1 MMKRIF
7 CIIVTMT
14 ICLFSVS
21 CINLNEKAFDP
32 HNGGWDTYRQLQEMT
47 KEKSLEVLECFD
59 NHDKE
64 RLMEM
69 FAPAVSSEYSLN
81 EQIDKA
87 FEIYDSKSV
96 EYERFSAQTK
106 SSSLKEGVYYRRNF
120 EGYFNNIELES
131 GDVFEISVNICYVDD
146 ENPDKIGIYSIYLA
160 DGGGVNL
167 RIIGEYNEIQKE
179 LAE

>member
-1 MMKRIF
+1 MKRIF
-7 CIIVTMT
+7 CTLVTIIT
-14 ICLFSVS
+14 CLFSVS

-32 HNGGWDTYRQLQEMT
+32 HNGGWATYRQLQEMT

-69 FAPAVSSEYSLN
+69 FAPAVSSEYSLS

-96 EYERFSAQTK
+96 EYERFSAIAK
-106 SSSLKEGVYYRRNF
+106 SSGQKEGVYYLRNF
-120 EGYFNNIELES
+120 NGSFYDIELES

-146 ENPDKIGIYSIYLA
+146 ENPDMIGIYSIYLA
-160 DGGGVNL
+160 DGDGVNL
-167 RIIGEYNEIQKE
+167 RIIGKYGKNQKE